1 MTRPTKGGAVRIRIA
16 LTTAIAVITGLT
28 TGIFTLGSR
37 QAASAEGTTTHAPV
51 RAMLS
56 DSALAGFSIPV
67 NVPVVTTTTT
77 PPTITTTAS
86 KPVITKPRLLEAP
99 KSTIVTTSPSVTT
112 APPVAPPAPVPVPV
126 PVPVTDA
133 NSVATADWLCIR
145 VHESGDRYNSPSAPS
160 GAYGILISTWRSF
173 GLSGWPYQAPAS
185 VQDNVALELY
195 ARYGFRPWS
204 SRFACGL

>member
-1 MTRPTKGGAVRIRIA
+1 VRIRIA

-195 ARYGFRPWS
+195 ARYGFHPWS

>member
-1 MTRPTKGGAVRIRIA
+1 MRIRIA

-195 ARYGFRPWS
+195 ARYGFHPWS